1 MNEAGTLLLA
11 LIAGGILGVIFFG
24 GLWLTVRQG
33 LTSDLSALWFFA
45 SLITRMAI
53 ALAGFYFVGG
63 GHWDRLLACLAGFT
77 IARIA
82 VTTLTRPPREVKNAP
97 QS

>member
-11 LIAGGILGVIFFG
+11 LTAGGILGVIFFG
-24 GLWLTVRQG
+24 GLWLTVRRG
-33 LTSDLSALWFFA
+33 LTSDLSALCFFA
-45 SLITRMAI
+45 SLMTRMAI
-53 ALAGFYFVGG
+53 ALVGFYFVGS

-77 IARIA
+77 IARIVITA
-82 VTTLTRPPREVKNAP
+82 LTRPREVINAP